1 MQSSNG
7 EKWFIGI
14 DGGGSKTR
22 AAICNE
28 AGQVGAIVVGESS
41 NPLSRSWG
49 DVEATLRQLM
59 DAVRIKAGAKEEE
72 VAGLFIGLGGA
83 DRPQIKERIQ
93 LAFVDEWGERLLID
107 NDVIAALYAGTWG
120 QPGVV
125 LLAGTGSIACAFSK
139 EGARHRVGGWGYLVG
154 DEGSG
159 FDLGKKAA
167 SAVLREYDGRG
178 ESTVLTQLFMDHYGV
193 ERPDELISLIYGG
206 SNPRMELAKT
216 SQLVE
221 QAATLGDPVANT
233 LIMQAVEDLLELAD
247 ACLKKVQE
255 PVPVVLAGGLL
266 TSSTILREQL
276 IGRASFQTIIPTVP
290 PVVGA
295 LVAAFTKL
303 GFVVDEKMA
312 EQLRVSAEVLE
323 EKSHN

>member
-7 EKWFIGI
+7 KKWFIGI
-14 DGGGSKTR
+14 DGGGSKTK

-28 AGQVGAIVVGESS
+28 AGQVQAIVAGESS

-49 DVEATLRQLM
+49 DVEATLRQLI

-83 DRPQIKERIQ
+83 DRPQIKERLQ
-93 LAFVDEWGERLLID
+93 HAFADEWGERLLID

-120 QPGVV
+120 QPGIV

-139 EGARHRVGGWGYLVG
+139 EGARHRVGGWGYLIG

-167 SAVLREYDGRG
+167 IAVMREYDGRG
-178 ESTVLTQLFMDHYGV
+178 ESTVLTRLFMDYYGV
-193 ERPDELISLIYGG
+193 ERPDELISLIYEG

-221 QAATLGDPVANT
+221 QAAALGDPVANA

-247 ACLKKVQE
+247 ACLKKVQK

-266 TSSTILREQL
+266 TASTILREQL
-276 IGRASFQTIIPTVP
+276 VARASFQTVIPTVP

-295 LVAAFTKL
+295 LVAAVTQL
-303 GFVVDEKMA
+303 GLVVDGKIA
-312 EQLRVSAEVLE
+312 DQLRVSAALLE
-323 EKSHN
+323 K

>member
-1 MQSSNG
+1 MQSSNA

-22 AAICNE
+22 AAICNK
-28 AGQVGAIVVGESS
+28 AGQVRAIVVGESS

-49 DVEATLRQLM
+49 DVEATLRQLIE
-59 DAVRIKAGAKEEE
+59 AVRIKAGAREEE

-93 LAFVDEWGERLLID
+93 HAFADEWGERLLID

-139 EGARHRVGGWGYLVG
+139 DGARHRVGGWGYLVG

-167 SAVLREYDGRG
+167 IAVLREYDGRG
-178 ESTVLTQLFMDHYGV
+178 ESTVLTRMFMDHYGV
-193 ERPDELISLIYGG
+193 ERPDELINLIYGG

-221 QAATLGDPVANT
+221 QAATLGDAVANA

-247 ACLKKVQE
+247 ACLQKVQE

-266 TSSTILREQL
+266 TAGTNLREQL
-276 IGRASFQTIIPTVP
+276 VARASFQTVIPTIS
-290 PVVGA
+290 PVAGA
-295 LVAAFTKL
+295 LVAAITRL
-303 GFVVDEKMA
+303 GLAVDDKMA
-312 EQLRVSAEVLE
+312 EQLRVSAAVLE
-323 EKSHN
+323 KLHI

>member
-7 EKWFIGI
+7 KKWFIGI
-14 DGGGSKTR
+14 DGGGSKTK

-28 AGQVGAIVVGESS
+28 AGQVQAIAAGESS

-49 DVEATLRQLM
+49 DVEATLRQLI

-83 DRPQIKERIQ
+83 DRPQIKERLQ
-93 LAFVDEWGERLLID
+93 HAFADEWGERLLID

-139 EGARHRVGGWGYLVG
+139 EGTRHRVGGWGYLIG

-167 SAVLREYDGRG
+167 IAVMREYDGRG
-178 ESTVLTQLFMDHYGV
+178 ESTVLTRLFMDYYGV

-221 QAATLGDPVANT
+221 QAAALGDPVANA
-233 LIMQAVEDLLELAD
+233 LIIQAVEDLLELAD
-247 ACLKKVQE
+247 ACLKKVQK
-255 PVPVVLAGGLL
+255 PVPIVLAGGLL
-266 TSSTILREQL
+266 TASTILREQL
-276 IGRASFQTIIPTVP
+276 VARASFQTVIPTVP

-295 LVAAFTKL
+295 LVAAVTQL
-303 GFVVDEKMA
+303 GLVVDGKIA
-312 EQLRVSAEVLE
+312 DQLRVSAALLE
-323 EKSHN
+323 K

>member
-1 MQSSNG
+1 M
-7 EKWFIGI
+7 
-14 DGGGSKTR
+14 
-22 AAICNE
+22 
-28 AGQVGAIVVGESS
+28 
-41 NPLSRSWG
+41 
-49 DVEATLRQLM
+49 EATLRELI
-59 DAVRIKAGAKEEE
+59 DAVRIKAGAKKEE
-72 VAGLFIGLGGA
+72 VASLFIGLGGA

-93 LAFVDEWGERLLID
+93 HAFADEWGERLLID

-167 SAVLREYDGRG
+167 IAVMREYDGRG
-178 ESTVLTQLFMDHYGV
+178 ESTVLTRLFMDHYGV

-206 SNPRMELAKT
+206 SNPRKELAKT

-221 QAATLGDPVANT
+221 QAATLGDPVANA
-233 LIMQAVEDLLELAD
+233 LIKQAVEDLLELAD

-266 TSSTILREQL
+266 TASTILREQL
-276 IGRASFQTIIPTVP
+276 VARASFQTVIPIVS

-295 LVAAFTKL
+295 LVAAVTQL
-303 GFVVDEKMA
+303 GLAVDEKMA

-323 EKSHN
+323 KSHI

>member
-1 MQSSNG
+1 M
-7 EKWFIGI
+7 
-14 DGGGSKTR
+14 
-22 AAICNE
+22 
-28 AGQVGAIVVGESS
+28 
-41 NPLSRSWG
+41 
-49 DVEATLRQLM
+49 EATLRQLI
-59 DAVRIKAGAKEEE
+59 DAVRIKAGAKKEE
-72 VAGLFIGLGGA
+72 VASLFIGLGGA

-93 LAFVDEWGERLLID
+93 HAFADEWGERLLID

-167 SAVLREYDGRG
+167 ISVMREYDGRG
-178 ESTVLTQLFMDHYGV
+178 ESTVLTRLFMDHYGV

-206 SNPRMELAKT
+206 SNPRKELAKT

-221 QAATLGDPVANT
+221 QAATLGDPVANA
-233 LIMQAVEDLLELAD
+233 LIKQAVEDLLELAD

-266 TSSTILREQL
+266 TASTILREQL
-276 IGRASFQTIIPTVP
+276 VARASFQTVIPIVT

-295 LVAAFTKL
+295 LVAAVTQL
-303 GFVVDEKMA
+303 GLAVDEKMA

-323 EKSHN
+323 KSHI

>member
-28 AGQVGAIVVGESS
+28 TGQVRAIVVGESS

-49 DVEATLRQLM
+49 DVEATLRQLIE
-59 DAVRIKAGAKEEE
+59 AVRIKAGAKEEE

-93 LAFVDEWGERLLID
+93 HAFVEEWGERLLID

-167 SAVLREYDGRG
+167 IAVLREYDGRG
-178 ESTVLTQLFMDHYGV
+178 EPTVLTRLFMDHYGV
-193 ERPDELISLIYGG
+193 ERPDELINLIYGG

-221 QAATLGDPVANT
+221 QAATLGDPVANA
-233 LIMQAVEDLLELAD
+233 LIMQAVGDLLELAD

-266 TSSTILREQL
+266 TAGTILREQL
-276 IGRASFQTIIPTVP
+276 VASASFQTVIPTVS

-295 LVAAFTKL
+295 LVAAITRL
-303 GFVVDEKMA
+303 GLAVDEKMA
-312 EQLRVSAEVLE
+312 EQLCVSAAIL
-323 EKSHN
+323 EKSHI

>member
-28 AGQVGAIVVGESS
+28 AGQVRAIVVGESS

-49 DVEATLRQLM
+49 DVEATLRELI
-59 DAVRIKAGAKEEE
+59 DAVRIKAGAKKEE
-72 VAGLFIGLGGA
+72 VASLFIGLGGA

-93 LAFVDEWGERLLID
+93 HAFADEWGERLLID

-167 SAVLREYDGRG
+167 IAVMREYDGRG
-178 ESTVLTQLFMDHYGV
+178 ESTVLTRLFMDHYGV

-206 SNPRMELAKT
+206 SNPRKELAKT

-221 QAATLGDPVANT
+221 QAATLGDPVANA
-233 LIMQAVEDLLELAD
+233 LIKQAVEDLLELAD

-266 TSSTILREQL
+266 TASTILREQL
-276 IGRASFQTIIPTVP
+276 VARASFQTVIPIVS

-295 LVAAFTKL
+295 LVAAVTQL
-303 GFVVDEKMA
+303 GLAVDEKMA

-323 EKSHN
+323 KSHI

>member
-28 AGQVGAIVVGESS
+28 AGQVQAIVVGESS
-41 NPLSRSWG
+41 NPLSRGWG
-49 DVEATLRQLM
+49 DVEATLRQLI

-72 VAGLFIGLGGA
+72 VTGLFIGLGGA

-93 LAFVDEWGERLLID
+93 HAFADEWGERLLID

-139 EGARHRVGGWGYLVG
+139 EGTRHRVGGWGYLVG

-167 SAVLREYDGRG
+167 IAVLREFDGRG
-178 ESTVLTQLFMDHYGV
+178 ESTVLTRLFMDHYGV
-193 ERPDELISLIYGG
+193 ERPDELINLIYGG

-221 QAATLGDPVANT
+221 QAATLGDVVANA

-266 TSSTILREQL
+266 TASTILREQL
-276 IGRASFQTIIPTVP
+276 IARASFQTVIPAVS

-295 LVAAFTKL
+295 LVASVTRL
-303 GFVVDEKMA
+303 GLAVDEKMA
-312 EQLRVSAEVLE
+312 EQLRVSAALL
-323 EKSHN
+323 EKSHI

>member
-14 DGGGSKTR
+14 DGGGSRTR

-28 AGQVGAIVVGESS
+28 AGQVQAIVVGESS

-49 DVEATLRQLM
+49 DVESTLRQLI
-59 DAVRIKAGAKEEE
+59 DTVRIKAGAKEEE

-93 LAFVDEWGERLLID
+93 DAFADEWGERLLID
-107 NDVIAALYAGTWG
+107 NDVVAALYAGTWG

-167 SAVLREYDGRG
+167 IAVLREYDGRG
-178 ESTVLTQLFMDHYGV
+178 ESTVLTRLFMDHYGV
-193 ERPDELISLIYGG
+193 VRPDELINLIYGG

-216 SQLVE
+216 SRLVE
-221 QAATLGDPVANT
+221 QAATLGDPVANA
-233 LIMQAVEDLLELAD
+233 LIMQAVENLLELAD

-255 PVPVVLAGGLL
+255 PIPVVLAGGLL
-266 TSSTILREQL
+266 TAGTILQEQL
-276 IGRASFQTIIPTVP
+276 VARASFQTILPAVS

-295 LVAAFTKL
+295 LVAAVTRL
-303 GFVVDEKMA
+303 GLAVDEKMA
-312 EQLRVSAEVLE
+312 EQLRVSAAVL
-323 EKSHN
+323 EKSHI

>member
-7 EKWFIGI
+7 EKWFVGI
-14 DGGGSKTR
+14 DGGGSRTR

-28 AGQVGAIVVGESS
+28 AGQVQAIVVGESS

-49 DVEATLRQLM
+49 DVESTLRQLI

-93 LAFVDEWGERLLID
+93 HAFADEWGERLLID
-107 NDVIAALYAGTWG
+107 NDVVAALYAGTWG

-167 SAVLREYDGRG
+167 IAVLREYDGRG
-178 ESTVLTQLFMDHYGV
+178 ESTVLTRLFMDHYGV
-193 ERPDELISLIYGG
+193 VRPDELINLIYGG

-221 QAATLGDPVANT
+221 QAATLGDPVANV

-255 PVPVVLAGGLL
+255 PIPVVLAGGLL
-266 TSSTILREQL
+266 TAGTILQEQL
-276 IGRASFQTIIPTVP
+276 VARASFQTILPAVS

-295 LVAAFTKL
+295 LVAAVTRL
-303 GFVVDEKMA
+303 GLAVDEKMA
-312 EQLRVSAEVLE
+312 EQLRVSAAVLE
-323 EKSHN
+323 KLHI

>member
-7 EKWFIGI
+7 GKWFIGI
-14 DGGGSKTR
+14 DGGGTKTK

-28 AGQVGAIVVGESS
+28 AGQVQAIVVGESS
-41 NPLSRSWG
+41 NPLSRRWE
-49 DVEATLRQLM
+49 DVEETLRQLIS
-59 DAVRIKAGAKEEE
+59 AVRVKAGATEEE

-83 DRPQIKERIQ
+83 DRPQIKDRIQ
-93 LAFVDEWGERLLID
+93 HAFADPWGERLFID
-107 NDVIAALYAGTWG
+107 NDVVAALYAGTWG

-167 SAVLREYDGRG
+167 IAVLREYDGRG
-178 ESTVLTQLFMDHYGV
+178 EPTVLTRLFLEHYGV
-193 ERPDELISLIYGG
+193 GRPDELISLIYGG

-221 QAATLGDPVANT
+221 QAATLGDQVANG
-233 LIMQAVEDLLELAD
+233 LIAQAVEDLLELAD
-247 ACLKKVQE
+247 ACLKKIQE
-255 PVPVVLAGGLL
+255 PLPVVLAGGLL
-266 TSSTILREQL
+266 TASTRLREQL
-276 IGRASFQTIIPTVP
+276 VARASFATVIPSVS
-290 PVVGA
+290 PVIGA
-295 LVAAFTKL
+295 LVVAITQL
-303 GFVVDEKMA
+303 GLSVDEKMA
-312 EQLRVSAEVLE
+312 EQFRVSAALL
-323 EKSHN
+323 EKSNI